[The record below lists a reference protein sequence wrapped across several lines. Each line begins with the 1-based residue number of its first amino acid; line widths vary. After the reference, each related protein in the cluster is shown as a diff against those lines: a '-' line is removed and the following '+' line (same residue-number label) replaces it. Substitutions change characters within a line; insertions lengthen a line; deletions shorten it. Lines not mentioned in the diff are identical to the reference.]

1 MTRDYDSKNPI
12 VNPLLIQKI
21 KEARQNTDDKV
32 FLDFLTE
39 LFEAEFLMPIESNYT
54 GSDSQLFDVMLLQN
68 ADGIYIPIFT
78 NYFEMRKLNGTKKN
92 QKILVTDF
100 YDTIDLVFMLEE
112 VGAAGIVIDPF
123 GINLSLSLDFI
134 EGAEQIIQ
142 TQKQK
147 KMIKEMHNLLLNS
160 ETNDT
165 DSNLDTDNH

>member
-39 LFEAEFLMPIESNYT
+39 LFEAEFLMPIENNYT

-165 DSNLDTDNH
+165 DTNLDTDNH